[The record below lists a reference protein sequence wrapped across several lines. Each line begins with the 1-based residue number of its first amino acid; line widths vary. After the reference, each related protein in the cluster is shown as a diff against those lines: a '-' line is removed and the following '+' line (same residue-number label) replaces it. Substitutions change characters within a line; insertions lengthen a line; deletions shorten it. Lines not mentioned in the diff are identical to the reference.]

1 MTSIAV
7 WAIDIIEQH
16 PRISLA
22 DFYEQDIASN
32 SLGFFPHRPSLTLMV
47 QVQRFVAERP
57 LREQR
62 KVEGRREFEEW
73 QLTRRIEPSRFSLRQ
88 TATVQEDV
96 VLLLD
101 YDDVN
106 GAPTMVGFAI
116 MDSPPPLTF
125 PENSLEA
132 RLIYAVFDI
141 FHQRIMSRA
150 R

>member
-7 WAIDIIEQH
+7 WAIDIIE
-16 PRISLA
+16 L
-22 DFYEQDIASN
+22 
-32 SLGFFPHRPSLTLMV
+32 
-47 QVQRFVAERP
+47 QVQRFVAKRP

-132 RLIYAVFDI
+132 RLVYAVFDI
-141 FHQRIMSRA
+141 FHQQIMSRA